1 MSVASPNTQA
11 IRSVNINSSASTPPH
26 PNEVVYVDVY
36 TDPITKDKFILWED
50 IRVAFHNALHIR
62 HKARVLPFMKDADFN
77 TLRPF
82 RIVVI
87 LGEVLDIIVGNL
99 PNTIPQRE
107 QSSVLRQIEEQA
119 ARLPKHNPLST
130 MRTITSTHPSS
141 SLQTSRFAPA
151 GNIFPR
157 TVNNSR
163 QQLDESALQ
172 ARNMELAKKYARDA
186 MIKVAAKLDLNAL
199 YTKGDAPPGD
209 FWKALE
215 CYLKAVHQSHAHAQV
230 SVGDLFSEGQG
241 VTKDSSVAMGWYL
254 KAASQGD
261 ANAQRKVETLTL
273 SQLRQKVVPKA
284 PAKNRPKDQGSAR
297 SPRGLQPPSANNK
310 PQMSK
315 DPVPPAP
322 KSSDQMFLNADFG
335 DKGAQVTLGDMYKEG
350 KGVLQNYEQA
360 MLWYL
365 KAANQG
371 SAPAQYAIGSLHNHG
386 QGVPQDYERAMV
398 WYLKAANQGSAL
410 AQYAIGSLYDYG
422 QGVPQDE
429 AQAMVW
435 FLKAAKKGLPI
446 SQGIIGDF
454 YSDGRGVSQNY
465 TKAAECL
472 GVCYHHG
479 HGVPQS
485 YIKAAEWYR
494 KAEYQGHH

>member
-199 YTKGDAPPGD
+199 
-209 FWKALE
+209 
-215 CYLKAVHQSHAHAQV
+215 
-230 SVGDLFSEGQG
+230 
-241 VTKDSSVAMGWYL
+241 
-254 KAASQGD
+254 
-261 ANAQRKVETLTL
+261 
-273 SQLRQKVVPKA
+273 
-284 PAKNRPKDQGSAR
+284 
-297 SPRGLQPPSANNK
+297 
-310 PQMSK
+310 
-315 DPVPPAP
+315 
-322 KSSDQMFLNADFG
+322 
-335 DKGAQVTLGDMYKEG
+335 
-350 KGVLQNYEQA
+350 
-360 MLWYL
+360 
-365 KAANQG
+365 
-371 SAPAQYAIGSLHNHG
+371 
-386 QGVPQDYERAMV
+386 
-398 WYLKAANQGSAL
+398 
-410 AQYAIGSLYDYG
+410 
-422 QGVPQDE
+422 
-429 AQAMVW
+429 
-435 FLKAAKKGLPI
+435 
-446 SQGIIGDF
+446 
-454 YSDGRGVSQNY
+454 
-465 TKAAECL
+465 
-472 GVCYHHG
+472 
-479 HGVPQS
+479 
-485 YIKAAEWYR
+485 
-494 KAEYQGHH
+494 